1 MQADYDNLT
10 MKTPLCLRKLHH
22 PALGV
27 RLPEIFLPG
36 IIAALKKHR
45 VAAGLMLSFGRET
58 APEAVI
64 RAPAGAYPITQGHT
78 GTSIR
83 AYQTAAAR
91 AARAAGIP
99 LEVEADHLI
108 IIGSPERAA
117 ARITGVHTR
126 ETLDPKQLEASLS
139 YNQRCL
145 EEAAAAGVVGCFTTD
160 TSDLF
165 RLEVDGWKPAAV
177 KRAFARTFKAAERE
191 RLLRDYA
198 GQSFAFVAAD
208 RGRVKLAFTAPQ
220 VMRLA
225 LKYQASLAVNL
236 ELFKRIQRQLHRP
249 FSFEISM
256 DETEGLTPLPDAFF
270 YLREWT
276 RRGAPVDYFAPNLGF
291 KKRADYDGSLKD
303 LEVRGRKLHAVAA
316 SFDGAMLSIHSGSGS
331 TPYSGKG
338 RGTYRALLR
347 ATGGR
352 LKYKISGVYYELLLE
367 ILAAHRKGSP
377 ERKLFEEVFAHTF
390 LRCVEEWMDRGPLAT
405 PLLEKQIEQFSGQ
418 LNRARKNFFP
428 PRADFFRF
436 HSYLALNLRD
446 GRQRRFLRNA
456 LVKLYRTRPALRRE
470 VDREVQALTERL
482 IHGLRFEKNF
492 SA

>member
-1 MQADYDNLT
+1 
-10 MKTPLCLRKLHH
+10 MKTPTCLRKLHH
-22 PALGV
+22 PALGA

-64 RAPAGAYPITQGHT
+64 RAPAGRYPVTLGHT

-83 AYQTAAAR
+83 AYHTAAAR
-91 AARAAGIP
+91 AARAARIP

-117 ARITGVHTR
+117 ARITGVHSR
-126 ETLDPKQLEASLS
+126 EAMDWKKLEASLG
-139 YNQRCL
+139 YNERCL

-165 RLEVDGWKPAAV
+165 RLEVDPWKPAAV
-177 KRAFARTFKAAERE
+177 KREFARAFPAAERK
-191 RLLRDYA
+191 RLLHDYA
-198 GQSFAFVAAD
+198 GQSFNFVAAD
-208 RGRVKLAFTAPQ
+208 GSRVKLAFTELQ

-225 LKYQASLAVNL
+225 LKYQASLSVNL
-236 ELFKRIQRQLHRP
+236 ELFKRIQKHLRRP

-256 DETEGLTPLPDAFF
+256 DETEGLTPLSDAFF

-291 KKRADYDGSLKD
+291 HKRADYAGSLRE
-303 LEVRGRKLHAVAA
+303 LEARTRKLAAVAA
-316 SFDGAMLSIHSGSGS
+316 SFDGALLSIHSGSGAS
-331 TPYSGKG
+331 PYSGKG
-338 RGTYRALLR
+338 RGTYGALLR

-367 ILAAHRKGSP
+367 LLAGRAKGTP
-377 ERKLFEEVFAHTF
+377 ERKLYEEIFANTF
-390 LRCVEEWMDRGPLAT
+390 LRCVEEWLDHGPLAT
-405 PLLEKQIEQFSGQ
+405 PLLERQIAEFSGQ
-418 LNRARKNFFP
+418 LNRARRNFFP

-446 GRQRRFLRNA
+446 GRQRRFLRDA
-456 LVKLYRTRPALRRE
+456 LVKLYRTRPALRRQ

-482 IHGLRFEKNF
+482 IHGLRFAKNF

>member
-1 MQADYDNLT
+1 
-10 MKTPLCLRKLHH
+10 MKTPTCLRKLHH
-22 PALGV
+22 PAIGV

-36 IIAALKKHR
+36 IVAALKKRR

-58 APEAVI
+58 APEAVV
-64 RAPAGAYPITQGHT
+64 RAPAGAYPITLGHT

-117 ARITGVHTR
+117 ARITGVHSR
-126 ETLDPKQLEASLS
+126 EAMDRKKLEASLG
-139 YNQRCL
+139 YNERCIA
-145 EEAAAAGVVGCFTTD
+145 EAAAVGVVGCFTTD

-165 RLEVDGWKPAAV
+165 RLEADAWKPAAV

-191 RLLRDYA
+191 RLLCDYA
-198 GQSFAFVAAD
+198 GQTFSFVAAD
-208 RGRVKLAFTAPQ
+208 GGRVRLAFTALQ

-225 LKYQASLAVNL
+225 LKYQGSLSLNL
-236 ELFKRIQRQLHRP
+236 ELFKRIQKHVRRL

-256 DETEGLTPLPDAFF
+256 DETEDLTPLPDAFF

-291 KKRADYDGSLKD
+291 QKRADYDGSRRE
-303 LEVRGRKLHAVAA
+303 LETRTRKLAAVAA
-316 SFDGAMLSIHSGSGS
+316 SFDGALLSIHSGSGS
-331 TPYSGKG
+331 NPRSGKG
-338 RGTYRALLR
+338 RGTYGALWR
-347 ATGGR
+347 ATGGK

-367 ILAAHRKGSP
+367 ILAAHAKGTP
-377 ERKLFEEVFAHTF
+377 ERKLYEEIFAHTF

-405 PLLEKQIEQFSGQ
+405 PLLEKQIEDFSGQ
-418 LNRARKNFFP
+418 LNRARRNFFP

-436 HSYLALNLRD
+436 HSYLALNLRNEK
-446 GRQRRFLRNA
+446 QQRFLRVA
-456 LVKLYRTRPALRRE
+456 LVKLYRTRPALRRQ
-470 VDREVQALTERL
+470 VDREAQALTERL
-482 IHGLRFEKNF
+482 IHGLRFEKNL